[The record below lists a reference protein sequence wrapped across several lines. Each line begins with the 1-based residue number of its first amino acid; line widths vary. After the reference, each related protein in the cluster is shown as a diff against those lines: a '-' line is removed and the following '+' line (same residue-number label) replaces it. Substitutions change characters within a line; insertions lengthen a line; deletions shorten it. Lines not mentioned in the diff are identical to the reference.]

1 MVPLPVMLQLYVKP
15 AGAEYVL
22 VEAGQTLSV
31 PEIEHTGNGFTN
43 TSAQTGELEQPAAVV
58 ATTQ

>member
-1 MVPLPVMLQLYVKP
+1 M
-15 AGAEYVL
+15 L
-22 VEAGQTLSV
+22 VEAGQILSF
-31 PEIEHTGNGFTN
+31 PEIEQTGSGFTI